1 MKKFWK
7 KTSLFL
13 VTAAMTVSAPLMAW
27 ALEHDIV
34 ILHTNDIHCG
44 INDNIGFAGLAQI
57 KKDALA
63 RTPNVA
69 LVDAGDAIQ
78 GAPIGKLSRGL
89 AVVDIMNY
97 LGYDFCIPGNH
108 EFDYGMDRF
117 LELVPLQR
125 AGYYCANLVYTGNN
139 KQVLPGYKIMQYED
153 TKVAF
158 IGASTPESLTTSTPT
173 FFQNEKGKYIYSFCE
188 DKSGNKLYKQ
198 LQKNVDKARKDGAD
212 YVFIVGH
219 LGMDGTTP
227 QWSSESVAKN
237 TQGVDAVI
245 DGHSHERFTRMV
257 KNKVGKDVLLAQTG
271 TKLKTVGELVIT
283 PDGKLKSQLIT
294 ESNGKDANIA
304 RVIAQEIKTYEPL
317 LKQPV
322 GEALVQLRSN
332 DPATGERIVRNRE
345 CSLGDF
351 VADAYR
357 AVLDCDVVLV
367 NGGSIRN
374 EIKTGVISYND
385 LLEAFPFGNMC
396 VVLEVN
402 GQQILDALEMG
413 AISYPE
419 ESGGFMQVSGLSYTI
434 DSSVPSSIEL
444 DAKGNFVRVAGARRV
459 SDVKIGGK
467 PLDVNKKYTVGG
479 TSYMLKSG
487 GDGMTMFK
495 GAHLVQDEMMS
506 DADTIMG
513 YLQNH
518 LNGKVG
524 EQYANPYGD
533 GRIVIK

>member
-1 MKKFWK
+1 
-7 KTSLFL
+7 
-13 VTAAMTVSAPLMAW
+13 
-27 ALEHDIV
+27 
-34 ILHTNDIHCG
+34 
-44 INDNIGFAGLAQI
+44 
-57 KKDALA
+57 
-63 RTPNVA
+63 
-69 LVDAGDAIQ
+69 
-78 GAPIGKLSRGL
+78 
-89 AVVDIMNY
+89 
-97 LGYDFCIPGNH
+97 
-108 EFDYGMDRF
+108 
-117 LELVPLQR
+117 
-125 AGYYCANLVYTGNN
+125 
-139 KQVLPGYKIMQYED
+139 
-153 TKVAF
+153 
-158 IGASTPESLTTSTPT
+158 
-173 FFQNEKGKYIYSFCE
+173 
-188 DKSGNKLYKQ
+188 
-198 LQKNVDKARKDGAD
+198 
-212 YVFIVGH
+212 
-219 LGMDGTTP
+219 MDGTTP

-357 AVLDCDVVLV
+357 AVLDCDVVLA

-444 DAKGNFVRVAGARRV
+444 DAKGNFMRVAGARRV

-467 PLDVNKKYTVGG
+467 PLDVKKKYTVGG
-479 TSYMLKSG
+479 TSYMLKFG

-495 GAHLVQDEMMS
+495 GARLVQDEMMS
-506 DADTIMG
+506 DADTIME

>member
-1 MKKFWK
+1 
-7 KTSLFL
+7 
-13 VTAAMTVSAPLMAW
+13 
-27 ALEHDIV
+27 
-34 ILHTNDIHCG
+34 
-44 INDNIGFAGLAQI
+44 
-57 KKDALA
+57 
-63 RTPNVA
+63 
-69 LVDAGDAIQ
+69 
-78 GAPIGKLSRGL
+78 
-89 AVVDIMNY
+89 
-97 LGYDFCIPGNH
+97 
-108 EFDYGMDRF
+108 
-117 LELVPLQR
+117 
-125 AGYYCANLVYTGNN
+125 
-139 KQVLPGYKIMQYED
+139 MQYED

-173 FFQNEKGKYIYSFCE
+173 FFQNEKGQYIYSFCE
-188 DKSGNKLYKQ
+188 DKSGSKLYKQ
-198 LQKNVDKARKDGAD
+198 LQKNVDKARKEGAD

-271 TKLKTVGELVIT
+271 TKLKTVGELVIS

-357 AVLDCDVVLV
+357 AVLDCDVVLA

-419 ESGGFMQVSGLSYTI
+419 ESGGFMQVSGLSYTL
-434 DSSVPSSIEL
+434 DSSVASSVEL
-444 DAKGNFVRVAGARRV
+444 DAKGNFMRVAGARRV

-467 PLDVNKKYTVGG
+467 PLDVKKKYTVGG
-479 TSYMLKSG
+479 TSYMLKFG

-495 GAHLVQDEMMS
+495 GARLVQDEMMS
-506 DADTIMG
+506 DADTIME

>member
-1 MKKFWK
+1 M
-7 KTSLFL
+7 
-13 VTAAMTVSAPLMAW
+13 
-27 ALEHDIV
+27 
-34 ILHTNDIHCG
+34 
-44 INDNIGFAGLAQI
+44 
-57 KKDALA
+57 
-63 RTPNVA
+63 
-69 LVDAGDAIQ
+69 
-78 GAPIGKLSRGL
+78 
-89 AVVDIMNY
+89 
-97 LGYDFCIPGNH
+97 
-108 EFDYGMDRF
+108 
-117 LELVPLQR
+117 
-125 AGYYCANLVYTGNN
+125 
-139 KQVLPGYKIMQYED
+139 
-153 TKVAF
+153 
-158 IGASTPESLTTSTPT
+158 
-173 FFQNEKGKYIYSFCE
+173 
-188 DKSGNKLYKQ
+188 
-198 LQKNVDKARKDGAD
+198 
-212 YVFIVGH
+212 
-219 LGMDGTTP
+219 
-227 QWSSESVAKN
+227 
-237 TQGVDAVI
+237 
-245 DGHSHERFTRMV
+245 
-257 KNKVGKDVLLAQTG
+257 
-271 TKLKTVGELVIT
+271 
-283 PDGKLKSQLIT
+283 
-294 ESNGKDANIA
+294 
-304 RVIAQEIKTYEPL
+304 

-357 AVLDCDVVLV
+357 AVLDCDVVLA

-467 PLDVNKKYTVGG
+467 PLDVKKKYTVGG

-506 DADTIMG
+506 DADTIME

>member
-1 MKKFWK
+1 MKKFLK
-7 KTSLFL
+7 RTSLFL

-125 AGYYCANLVYTGNN
+125 AGYYCANFVYAGNN

-173 FFQNEKGKYIYSFCE
+173 FFQNEKGQYIYSFCE
-188 DKSGNKLYKQ
+188 DKSGSKLYKQ
-198 LQKNVDKARKDGAD
+198 LQKNVDKARKEGAD

-317 LKQPV
+317 LKQSV

-357 AVLDCDVVLV
+357 AVLDCDVVLA

-396 VVLEVN
+396 VVLEVS

-413 AISYPE
+413 SMSYPE
-419 ESGGFMQVSGLSYTI
+419 ESGCFMQVSGLSYTL
-434 DSSVPSSIEL
+434 DSSVASSVEL

-459 SDVKIGGK
+459 SDVKIDGK
-467 PLDVNKKYTVGG
+467 PLDVKKKYTVGG
-479 TSYMLKSG
+479 TSYMLKFG
-487 GDGMTMFK
+487 GDGITMFK
-495 GAHLVQDEMMS
+495 GARLVQDEMMS
-506 DADTIMG
+506 DADTIME

>member
-1 MKKFWK
+1 M
-7 KTSLFL
+7 S
-13 VTAAMTVSAPLMAW
+13 AAAKL
-27 ALEHDIV
+27 
-34 ILHTNDIHCG
+34 
-44 INDNIGFAGLAQI
+44 LA
-57 KKDALA
+57 
-63 RTPNVA
+63 
-69 LVDAGDAIQ
+69 
-78 GAPIGKLSRGL
+78 
-89 AVVDIMNY
+89 
-97 LGYDFCIPGNH
+97 
-108 EFDYGMDRF
+108 
-117 LELVPLQR
+117 QR
-125 AGYYCANLVYTGNN
+125 AGVIARAGAEGELAHAALDLADHNSDLHALDRAREAGNGVDIVLRDRKLVDPALRERAKPDHAACVKLDAGRQARLQLQAGEGLGV
-139 KQVLPGYKIMQYED
+139 KED
-153 TKVAF
+153 LVDRRDIRAEVDQLRRHAER
-158 IGASTPESLTTSTPT
+158 IA
-173 FFQNEKGKYIYSFCE
+173 GKYIYSFCE
-188 DKSGNKLYKQ
+188 DKTGNKLYKQ

-283 PDGKLKSQLIT
+283 PNGKLKSQLIT
-294 ESNGKDANIA
+294 ESNDKDANIA

-419 ESGGFMQVSGLSYTI
+419 ESGAFMQVSGLSYTI
-434 DSSVPSSIEL
+434 DSAVPSSIEL

-459 SDVKIGGK
+459 SDVKIDGK
-467 PLDVNKKYTVGG
+467 PLDVKKKYTVGG

-506 DADTIMG
+506 DADTIME